1 MTSDS
6 TSVFS
11 GVLVQALREN
21 GKQGLR
27 AVGKRKKKKIE
38 KRQQDITQKYKRNE
52 E

>member
-27 AVGKRKKKKIE
+27 AVGKRKKNIE